1 MTAKNF
7 LFAVCVGVLMTAC
20 YPFCQPGIAAELE
33 PHHREANNNSQ
44 QTKKKTEKKPEGP
57 PPTTPPVRNPEHQF
71 QVVPRDWR
79 ELKRRNIVMQK
90 TDYSCGAAALATVC
104 KYYWGD
110 NVGEDEFLRALDS
123 ILTDQEIIDRIKNG
137 LAMSDLRRAAV
148 DVGYQSVVGKTTFE
162 KLKEVK
168 VPVIVGIS
176 PEGHDHFVVF
186 RGTYDGWVYVAD
198 PIRGNLRMPIP
209 EFTKQWQENAIL
221 VVHKPGK
228 KVKTTS
234 PLHVSWEERQLGW
247 TTDQYI
253 QAGRWRGQAQ
263 QRTTANRR

>member
-1 MTAKNF
+1 MTARTTF
-7 LFAVCVGVLMTAC
+7 IGFPLSLAMAICLVAGERCV
-20 YPFCQPGIAAELE
+20 AADLE
-33 PHHREANNNSQ
+33 PHHKQHQQQQ
-44 QTKKKTEKKPEGP
+44 QTKKKAEKKKDEGP

-71 QVVPRDWR
+71 QLVPKDWR
-79 ELKRRNIVMQK
+79 ELQRQHIVMQK

-148 DVGYQSVVGKTTFE
+148 DVGYQAVVGKTTFE

-168 VPVIVGIS
+168 VPVVVGIS
-176 PEGHDHFVVF
+176 PGGHDHFVVF

-198 PIRGNLRMPIP
+198 PIRGNLRMPIS

-221 VVHKPGK
+221 VIHKPGQ

-234 PLHVSWEERQLGW
+234 PLHVSWEERQLGD
-247 TTDQYI
+247 TTRQYI
-253 QAGRWRGQAQ
+253 QAQRWNRPAQ
-263 QRTTANRR
+263 QRPTANP